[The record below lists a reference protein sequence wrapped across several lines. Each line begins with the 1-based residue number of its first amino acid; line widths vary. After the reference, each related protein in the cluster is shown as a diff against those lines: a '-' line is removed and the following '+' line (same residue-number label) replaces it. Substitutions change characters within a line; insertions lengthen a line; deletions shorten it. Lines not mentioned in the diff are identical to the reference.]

1 MVAVLMFPRLQAR
14 GGVAVSHHTDISSR
28 PLSEFVAAA
37 ALHFAK
43 DLPALASNA
52 AGRRWERPPR
62 GLAPR
67 QLSGMT
73 VGVVGCGS
81 IGRAIAS
88 TMKHGFGMRVVGL
101 TRTARGYGNLEH
113 HCWTGSRPFLS
124 STPSP
129 ARAVGHALLG
139 AHADRGA
146 GLVSF
151 GAWNPML

>member
-1 MVAVLMFPRLQAR
+1 MVAVLLSPRLQAR

-52 AGRRWERPPR
+52 GGRLWERPPR

-88 TMKHGFGMRVVGL
+88 TMKHGFGMRVIGL
-101 TRTARGYGNLEH
+101 TRTARG
-113 HCWTGSRPFLS
+113 
-124 STPSP
+124 
-129 ARAVGHALLG
+129 
-139 AHADRGA
+139 
-146 GLVSF
+146 
-151 GAWNPML
+151 